1 MMDDL
6 RPYITLWKDSRKKE
20 TAAAAAR

>member
-6 RPYITLWKDSRKKE
+6 RPYIALWNDARKKE
-20 TAAAAAR
+20 THAAAAR